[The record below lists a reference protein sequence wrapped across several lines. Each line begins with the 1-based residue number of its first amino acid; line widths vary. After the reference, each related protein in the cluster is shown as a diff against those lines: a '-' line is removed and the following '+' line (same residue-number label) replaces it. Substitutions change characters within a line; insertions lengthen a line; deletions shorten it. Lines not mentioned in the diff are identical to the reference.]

1 MSLTASEVNTM
12 KHAQPSTPGV
22 LPVILERW
30 SPRAFADRDVS
41 PADLKVI
48 FEAARWAPSSFNEQ
62 PWRFI
67 VGHRDSETYKKIAET
82 LVPFNHG
89 WATLAP
95 VLILSVAKTR
105 FSNNDSPN
113 NYALHD
119 LGAADGFIT
128 LQAASMGIATH
139 QMAGFDQ
146 AKAREAFAIPEIYA
160 IGSVMAMGYKGE
172 PSLLGE
178 SYQGQ
183 EQSPRS
189 RKLLSEIVLSEWD
202 HPADLG

>member
-12 KHAQPSTPGV
+12 KHAQPSTAGV

-67 VGHRDSETYKKIAET
+67 VGHRNSETYKKIAET

-95 VLILSVAKTR
+95 VLILSVARTR
-105 FSNNDSPN
+105 FSHNDSPN
-113 NYALHD
+113 NYAMHD

-146 AKAREAFAIPEIYA
+146 AKAREAFSIPEVYA
-160 IGSVMAMGYKGE
+160 IGSVMAMGYHGE
-172 PSLLGE
+172 LSVLGE

-189 RKLLSEIVLSEWD
+189 RKALTEMVLSEWD